1 MRAAKRPE
9 RLHPRPPRLY
19 RQRSCVKLIAI
30 VYFVSYA
37 TRELALG
44 LTATLTVLVLA
55 ALVFAVSL
63 VTFATWSDR

>member
-1 MRAAKRPE
+1 M
-9 RLHPRPPRLY
+9 
-19 RQRSCVKLIAI
+19 KLIAI